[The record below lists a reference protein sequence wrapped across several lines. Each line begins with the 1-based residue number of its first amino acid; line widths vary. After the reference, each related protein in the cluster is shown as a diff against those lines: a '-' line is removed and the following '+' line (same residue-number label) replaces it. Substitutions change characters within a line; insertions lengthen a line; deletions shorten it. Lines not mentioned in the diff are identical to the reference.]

1 MKKNISINISG
12 IIFYIE
18 EDGYDKLKDYLDGIN
33 QYFSKFED
41 NSEIVSDIESRI
53 AEIFLAKLKDGKQVI
68 TREDV
73 DSLIATMGSISDFK
87 AVQEPEEEETSQHT
101 NEDSNYSS
109 STGTRKLFRDTKR
122 NIIGGVAA
130 GLGNYFSIDPLW
142 IRLVFL
148 LLFISLFFEFEISL
162 IIPLIYIVMWIV
174 IPGSDELKEGKKYK
188 KMYRNPDGKVLGGVS
203 NGIASY
209 FGIDVVVVR
218 LLFVLL
224 IFAAFSGPIIYIL
237 LWIIIPEAKSI
248 TEKMEMQGEPVTL
261 SNIEQNIKRSLNVEE
276 GEENTLVKILL
287 FPFRLLALIIEG
299 LAKVLSPLLKFL
311 VEAVRVI
318 AGVLIIIFGV
328 GLMFSLLVILGA
340 AIGLHTGGVFV
351 DIGFLPMELIQNTVP
366 TAPLIAAIIAL
377 FVPALFLSLL
387 GVMIISSTNLIKPA
401 LGWSLFAVW
410 IIAILSLAIS
420 LPQVASDFR
429 VEAEIKEE
437 KTYLIDG
444 TAVIT
449 MQEQVLDYAFE
460 DIRLR
465 IRPHEDPFYMLQINK
480 EARGRTIE
488 DAQENAQMLL
498 YDVVVKDSI
507 IAFPYNPV
515 FAENAVFR
523 AQFLDMIL
531 YVPYERSFVLESK
544 LANILR
550 NSLHIYGYSASDMR
564 DNVWKYTK
572 EDGLVCTTCSSLP
585 AKAAEED
592 AEERSFVPVDKDV
605 RDFTYLDIGNT
616 FIINIIKGDEYKIEF
631 NENNKM
637 SNDVVFE
644 KDNETLKIRYRNN
657 ENIFDANRN
666 KLRINITMP
675 KIAGVNLQGAS
686 QTYIQNFDLEQF
698 RANLSGTAKAEISM
712 NVEDANVEL
721 NGASKLILNGVARN
735 LNADLDGIASLEAY
749 DMVIS
754 EANIDA
760 TAAANVKVY
769 VTDFLRVNASGGTTV
784 KYKGKPKVDA
794 TESVASS
801 IEHVD

>member
-73 DSLIATMGSISDFK
+73 VSLIATMGSISDFK
-87 AVQEPEEEETSQHT
+87 AVQEPEEENTEQT
-101 NEDSNYSS
+101 NEEHAYSS
-109 STGTRKLFRDTKR
+109 STEGRKLFRDTKR

-142 IRLVFL
+142 IRLIFL

-162 IIPLIYIVMWIV
+162 IIPIIYIVMWIV

-188 KMYRNPDGKVLGGVS
+188 KMFRNPDGKVLGGVAS
-203 NGIASY
+203 GIASY

-299 LAKVLSPLLKFL
+299 LGKILSPLLKFL
-311 VEAVRVI
+311 VEAVRVL
-318 AGVLIIIFGV
+318 AGVLIIITGV

-340 AIGLHTGGVFV
+340 AIGLHTGNVFV
-351 DIGFLPMELIQNTVP
+351 NIDILPLELIQNTLP
-366 TAPLIAAIIAL
+366 ATPLIATVIAL
-377 FVPALFLSLL
+377 FIPALFLSLL
-387 GVMIISSTNLIKPA
+387 GVMIISLNNLIKPA

-410 IIAILSLAIS
+410 VIAILSLAIS
-420 LPQVASDFR
+420 LPQVAADFK
-429 VEAEIKEE
+429 VEAEVKEE

-444 TAVIT
+444 TTVIT
-449 MQEQVLDYAFE
+449 MQEKVLDYEYE

-465 IRPHEDPFYMLQINK
+465 IRPHDKPFHMLQINK

-488 DAQENAQMLL
+488 DAKENAQMLL
-498 YDVVVKDSI
+498 YDVIVNDSI

-523 AQFLDMIL
+523 AQELDMIL
-531 YVPYERSFVLESK
+531 YVPYERPFILEVK

-550 NSLHIYGYSASDMR
+550 NTLHIHGYSASDMR

-572 EDGLVCTTCSSLP
+572 EDGLVCTTCSVP
-585 AKAAEED
+585 TKTAEENSTK
-592 AEERSFVPVDKDV
+592 EPNFVPVDTNV

-616 FIINIIKGDEYKIEF
+616 FIVNVIKGDDYKIEF
-631 NENNKM
+631 NENNQM
-637 SNDVVFE
+637 SDDVVFE
-644 KDNETLKIRYRNN
+644 KDSETLKIRYRNSDN
-657 ENIFDANRN
+657 FFDANRN
-666 KLRINITMP
+666 KLKLNITMP
-675 KIAGVNLQGAS
+675 QIAGVNLQGAS
-686 QTYIQNFDLEQF
+686 QTYIQNFNLEQF
-698 RANLSGTAKAEISM
+698 RANLSGTAKAQINM
-712 NVEDANVEL
+712 TVEDANVDL
-721 NGASKLILNGVARN
+721 SGASKLILSGVARN
-735 LNADLDGIASLEAY
+735 LNAELDGIASLEAY

-754 EANIDA
+754 EATIDA
-760 TAAANVKVY
+760 NAAANVKIY
-769 VTDFLRVNASGGTTV
+769 VTDFLRVNASGGTTI
-784 KYKGKPKVDA
+784 KYKGNPKIDA

-801 IEHVD
+801 IERVE